1 MCLKCKSFTEVATK
15 ERAAILM
22 KFANICHQAEVSK
35 ITDLATVKAHPGWKV
50 HHLEP
55 TDP

>member
-1 MCLKCKSFTEVATK
+1 MCLKCKSFTEVKK
-15 ERAAILM
+15 ERAEILM
-22 KFANICHQAEVSK
+22 KFANLCHQGEVAK

-50 HHLEP
+50 HYIEP